1 MNKKIRIL
9 QQQDEA
15 PKTYLFLA
23 LQEGRKK
30 KNDNR
35 KKSLVWAFTLKYRQ

>member
-30 KNDNR
+30 KMITG
-35 KKSLVWAFTLKYRQ
+35 KKVLFGLSL

>member
-30 KNDNR
+30 KKMITG
-35 KKSLVWAFTLKYRQ
+35 KKVLFGLSL